1 MPAVGDSVA
10 DAVRRA
16 SDIIDIVSE
25 TVSLTRRG
33 RKLWGLCPFHGEKT
47 PSFTVDP
54 EQQLFY
60 CFGCHKGGN
69 VFTYLMERDHRTF
82 PEALELLAERAGISL
97 GRDAG
102 DRSRMD
108 RRERLYGVLRE
119 LQAFYR
125 AGLGRHPEA
134 RRFLEQRGLD
144 AASVETWGIGYAPED
159 WTAGSDWLRRHGF
172 SEREMLEAGVVA
184 ERPSGGVYD
193 RLRGRVTFPI
203 LDPDGR
209 VVGFGGRIIGDGE
222 PKYLNSPDTTLYKKG
237 RILYG
242 AHLARPHL
250 KDAMAV
256 LVEGY
261 FDAIALHRAGV
272 KTAVAALG
280 TALTEE
286 HARYLKRFTTR
297 VMLAYDNDPAGR
309 EAAGRAFPI
318 LARAGI
324 TVFQVEAY
332 GEKDV
337 DELLQAKGREAVHA
351 LIEEPVLYLTRR
363 IQERAQDVRRDPAV
377 KAAALRDLRP
387 LLLAVDDPVERQG
400 QIELLQRLWAVEPK
414 IVAQALRRGQDR
426 VPNNGQNIR
435 HNMVRQPEKIGL
447 NRDEVNLL
455 AGLIRFPDQM
465 EGVLTSLPELCK
477 DARWRAIAETW
488 DWRDSMPT
496 ADWVGS
502 LPEGARELASEALL
516 SDAPVSADTL
526 TDLARALGQRWQE
539 SRWQDLMRRAAS
551 GPRDPALEEEI
562 RELWPHIQEAKKR
575 PRREG

>member
-16 SDIIDIVSE
+16 SDIVDIVGE
-25 TVSLTRRG
+25 TVLLTRRG

-82 PEALELLAERAGISL
+82 REALELLAERAGMPL
-97 GRDAG
+97 ARDAA
-102 DRSRMD
+102 DRSRID

-119 LQAFYR
+119 LQGFYR
-125 AGLGRHPEA
+125 TALGRHPEA
-134 RRFLEQRGLD
+134 SRFLDARGLD
-144 AASVETWGIGYAPED
+144 AVSVETWGLGYAPDD
-159 WTAGSDWLRRHGF
+159 WTEGAEWLRRQGF
-172 SEREMLEAGVVA
+172 TEREMLEAGVAA
-184 ERPSGGVYD
+184 ERQSGGVYD

-222 PKYLNSPDTTLYKKG
+222 PKYLNSPETVLYKKG

-261 FDAIALHRAGV
+261 FDAIALHRTGV
-272 KTAVAALG
+272 NAAVASLG

-286 HARYLKRFTTR
+286 HARYLKRFTAR
-297 VMLAYDNDPAGR
+297 VMLAYDNDAAGR
-309 EAAGRAFPI
+309 EAAGRAFVI
-318 LARAGI
+318 LARAGM
-324 TVFQVEAY
+324 TVFQAESYA
-332 GEKDV
+332 EKDV
-337 DELLQAKGREAVHA
+337 DELLQAKGREAVQA
-351 LIEEPVLYLTRR
+351 LMNEPVLYLTRR
-363 IQERAQDVRRDPAV
+363 IQERAHDVRRDPAA

-400 QIELLQRLWAVEPK
+400 HVELLQRLWAVEPRV
-414 IVAQALRRGQDR
+414 VAQALRRGQGR
-426 VPNNGQNIR
+426 TPNGGPSGR
-435 HNMVRQPEKIGL
+435 PDMARPPEKVGVS
-447 NRDEVNLL
+447 RDEVNLL
-455 AGLIRFPDQM
+455 AGLIQFPDQM
-465 EGVLTSLPELCK
+465 EGVLTTLPELCN
-477 DARWRAIAETW
+477 DARWQAIAAAW
-488 DWRDSMPT
+488 DGRDRMPT

-502 LPEGARELASEALL
+502 LPEGARELASEAVL
-516 SDAPVSADTL
+516 SDAPVSADSL
-526 TDLARALGQRWQE
+526 TDLARALGQRRQE
-539 SRWQDLMRRAAS
+539 ARWQDLVRRAAS
-551 GPRDPALEEEI
+551 GPHDPALEDEI
-562 RELWPHIQEAKKR
+562 RELWPHIQEAKRR
-575 PRREG
+575 PRKEG